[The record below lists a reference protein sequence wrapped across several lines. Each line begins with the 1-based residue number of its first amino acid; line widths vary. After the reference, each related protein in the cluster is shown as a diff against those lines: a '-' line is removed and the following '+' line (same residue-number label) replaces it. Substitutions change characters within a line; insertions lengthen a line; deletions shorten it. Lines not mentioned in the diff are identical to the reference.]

1 MYSNIDL
8 HKEDRH
14 MSKHGIIALGICA
27 VMALMIG
34 ILVIVVK
41 QHARE
46 VFQWLFDHQLIM

>member
-1 MYSNIDL
+1 
-8 HKEDRH
+8 

-46 VFQWLFDHQLIM
+46 VIQWLFDHQLII